1 VALAPCRSS
10 DGYAF
15 TQARGLSGFDGLF
28 SYRRAHAALCDRI
41 VEAIDVP
48 KLVLDVTP
56 DGWAERRR
64 QICDFV
70 DVPFADE
77 PAPDAAELERIAGR
91 YRDGRREVT
100 VEVVGGR
107 AVMRTVFWAASA
119 LLPVRRDI
127 FDIESWPVRASF
139 ETDSTGRVHGFHC
152 AGPRLAWGAPPGVFE
167 RVA

>member
-1 VALAPCRSS
+1 LAHDVTIVPESALVQLPVFTVLRRNVENSLITGLVDRLVAAVAPLRPMLVYLA
-10 DGYAF
+10 
-15 TQARGLSGFDGLF
+15 
-28 SYRRAHAALCDRI
+28 RRDPDAALRALGERI

-48 KLVLDVTP
+48 KPVLDVTP

-64 QICDFV
+64 QIRDFV

-77 PAPDAAELERIAGR
+77 PAPDAAELERLVGR

-107 AVMRTVFWAASA
+107 AALRRAAS
-119 LLPVRRDI
+119 
-127 FDIESWPVRASF
+127 
-139 ETDSTGRVHGFHC
+139 GM
-152 AGPRLAWGAPPGVFE
+152 GAPPGVFE